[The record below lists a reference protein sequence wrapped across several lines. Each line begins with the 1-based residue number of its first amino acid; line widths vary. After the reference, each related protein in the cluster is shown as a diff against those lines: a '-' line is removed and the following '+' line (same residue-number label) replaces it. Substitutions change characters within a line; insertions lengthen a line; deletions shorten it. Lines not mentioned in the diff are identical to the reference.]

1 MVSDSLILLLVI
13 LYKRNVH
20 INVKLSHLLE
30 RMQPQ
35 SWLMFDYN
43 PLYFIEYF
51 SRNMSMGSLLGTI
64 GRRSYSHVISMKAVL
79 KPFVI
84 RKMSVSAIVFFGALL
99 DFGITIFQ

>member
-1 MVSDSLILLLVI
+1 
-13 LYKRNVH
+13 
-20 INVKLSHLLE
+20 
-30 RMQPQ
+30 
-35 SWLMFDYN
+35 
-43 PLYFIEYF
+43 
-51 SRNMSMGSLLGTI
+51 MGSLLGTI